1 MAQRQHTVRNIKVVV
16 RPGAKKL
23 KIVLILLILA
33 SVVALTALG
42 VVRAHIESQT
52 QAALDRA
59 AELEQE
65 NAELIDKID
74 SLGSSSSIEEI
85 AKEELGLV
93 HPDAVIINPNSQ

>member
-1 MAQRQHTVRNIKVVV
+1 MSQRQYPFRTIKVVV

-33 SVVALTALG
+33 SVVALAALG
-42 VVRAHIESQT
+42 IIRAQIESQT

-65 NAELIDKID
+65 NAELINKINA
-74 SLGSSSSIEEI
+74 LGSHSSIEEI

-93 HPDAVIINPNSQ
+93 NPDTVIVDPNSQ